1 MPLATVNDFAALTG
15 QTLCPADSLAATM
28 ALSAASTAAER
39 YCNRTF
45 EKAERTEYYD
55 GNGHPNLPLRSL
67 PISSDPTEAPTVWLD
82 TNGGFGQTPGA
93 FGSDKQLVQ
102 GTQYVVMY
110 ERGELQTRQ
119 MPGGWW
125 SASWLGG
132 PVANPW
138 GWPGVTRRGTSW
150 VGWPKIPG
158 CIKVTYT
165 AGYAIIPPD
174 LVAAVVTMAQY
185 TLTVVPAGGL
195 VPTSGSYI
203 DVSVGVGFLT
213 EQLARGNVP
222 ALGSARAV
230 LDSYRDQVVPGG
242 PF

>member
-1 MPLATVNDFAALTG
+1 M
-15 QTLCPADSLAATM
+15 
-28 ALSAASTAAER
+28 
-39 YCNRTF
+39 
-45 EKAERTEYYD
+45 
-55 GNGHPNLPLRSL
+55 
-67 PISSDPTEAPTVWLD
+67 
-82 TNGGFGQTPGA
+82 
-93 FGSDKQLVQ
+93 
-102 GTQYVVMY
+102 
-110 ERGELQTRQ
+110 
-119 MPGGWW
+119 
-125 SASWLGG
+125 
-132 PVANPW
+132 
-138 GWPGVTRRGTSW
+138 
-150 VGWPKIPG
+150 GWPKVPG

-165 AGYAIIPPD
+165 AGYARIPSD

-203 DVSVGVGFLT
+203 DVSVGVGFLS

>member
-1 MPLATVNDFAALTG
+1 LTG
-15 QTLCPADSLAATM
+15 QDECDVDLAAVTMSLA
-28 ALSAASTAAER
+28 AASTAAER

-45 EKAERTEYYD
+45 QKAERTEYYD
-55 GNGHPNLPLRSL
+55 GNGFPNLPLKGL
-67 PISSDPTEAPTVWLD
+67 PIDPDADITVWLD
-82 TNGGFGQTPGA
+82 VNGGYGQTAGGFA
-93 FGSDKQLVQ
+93 TDKELVQ
-102 GTQYVVMY
+102 GTQYVVLY
-110 ERGELQTRQ
+110 DRGELQTRQ

-125 SASWLGG
+125 WASNLGG
-132 PVANPW
+132 PIASPW
-138 GWPGVTRRGTSW
+138 GWPGLARRGTSW
-150 VGWPKIPG
+150 VGWPKVPG

-165 AGYAIIPPD
+165 AGYARIPAD

-203 DVSVGVGFLT
+203 DVSVGVGFLS